1 MDNATYNSYTTGKI
15 TKYQAYDFLRFHEN
29 HIGTEYEVDMVDD
42 DVQITFFELTANE
55 TKMLAKFEKE
65 L

>member
-1 MDNATYNSYTTGKI
+1 MDNATCNSYTTGKI
-15 TKYQAYDFLRFHEN
+15 EKDQAYDFLRFHES
-29 HIGTEYEVDMVDD
+29 HIGTEYEVDMIDG